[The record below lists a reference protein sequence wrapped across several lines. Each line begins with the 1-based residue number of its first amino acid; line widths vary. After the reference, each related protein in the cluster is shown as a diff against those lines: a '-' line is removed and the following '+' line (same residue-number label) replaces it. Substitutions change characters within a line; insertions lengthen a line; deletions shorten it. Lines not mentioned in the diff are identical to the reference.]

1 MRVASSNWE
10 RKQKDTPGYA
20 IKNFLVDRSMSILV
34 LGTLLTVFLLTTATR
49 EMTDQIVRD
58 GALRQAQALVQ
69 TFQSMAF
76 SSKPS
81 SLQIQNMVSKVEQD
95 LQREGQGVRLITMPA
110 NPFERRDAQGSGQLD
125 DFQRKA
131 LRQLNEGKVPSF
143 SGLSEYK
150 GEVSFRYA
158 VLLSGPEESPGVDLL
173 LEVVQPLGS
182 VRADIKR
189 QIYSGA
195 GILLGLGGLGLWFLG
210 AVFGRLKNLRDHR
223 AASESILQEQVQQ
236 LLSFVSRAADG
247 DLTSD
252 VPFQGEDSVGM
263 LASGLSVMINQ
274 LGELVWQS
282 QLLSRQVVSSLSEF
296 ASSALRQESIVL
308 EQSHRS
314 STLAKAAVTIL
325 DSSLSVESTMES
337 MTVVAEH
344 TATIAASGQ
353 AGLETMEWTM
363 TQVTQSVERIQ
374 QRLTELNDRA
384 GNIGGVVT
392 TITRVADQ
400 TNLLSLNASIEAE
413 KAGDYGL
420 GFGVVAEEISRLADQ
435 TAVASLD
442 IEEMVNEMQNAVA
455 AGVESMKQLAE
466 DVGMGVLHVQ
476 TAADQLT
483 LIMYEV
489 QQMVP
494 KFEEV
499 ATEIRSQSLLA
510 DDMNETIQDLEGV
523 ARSSV
528 DAIRE
533 SNHAINELKCL
544 AMLMQ
549 GEVERFKVHQ

>member
-1 MRVASSNWE
+1 
-10 RKQKDTPGYA
+10 
-20 IKNFLVDRSMSILV
+20 
-34 LGTLLTVFLLTTATR
+34 
-49 EMTDQIVRD
+49 
-58 GALRQAQALVQ
+58 
-69 TFQSMAF
+69 
-76 SSKPS
+76 
-81 SLQIQNMVSKVEQD
+81 
-95 LQREGQGVRLITMPA
+95 
-110 NPFERRDAQGSGQLD
+110 
-125 DFQRKA
+125 
-131 LRQLNEGKVPSF
+131 
-143 SGLSEYK
+143 
-150 GEVSFRYA
+150 
-158 VLLSGPEESPGVDLL
+158 
-173 LEVVQPLGS
+173 
-182 VRADIKR
+182 
-189 QIYSGA
+189 
-195 GILLGLGGLGLWFLG
+195 
-210 AVFGRLKNLRDHR
+210 
-223 AASESILQEQVQQ
+223 
-236 LLSFVSRAADG
+236 
-247 DLTSD
+247 
-252 VPFQGEDSVGM
+252 
-263 LASGLSVMINQ
+263 
-274 LGELVWQS
+274 
-282 QLLSRQVVSSLSEF
+282 
-296 ASSALRQESIVL
+296 
-308 EQSHRS
+308 
-314 STLAKAAVTIL
+314 
-325 DSSLSVESTMES
+325 MES

-455 AGVESMKQLAE
+455 AGVQSMKQLAE

-510 DDMNETIQDLEGV
+510 DDMNDTIQELEGV
-523 ARSSV
+523 ARNSV
-528 DAIRE
+528 DAIRD

>member
-1 MRVASSNWE
+1 
-10 RKQKDTPGYA
+10 
-20 IKNFLVDRSMSILV
+20 MSILV
-34 LGTLLTVFLLTTATR
+34 LGNLFVVFTLMAATR
-49 EMTDQIVRD
+49 QLSHQVVSD
-58 GALRQAQALVQ
+58 GAAREARSLVETVRSLVVVSQGPSLEAQELVRRID
-69 TFQSMAF
+69 A
-76 SSKPS
+76 
-81 SLQIQNMVSKVEQD
+81 D
-95 LQREGQGVRLITMPA
+95 LQKNAEGVRLKTLPF
-110 NPFERRDAQGSGQLD
+110 NPFDRPNTQGVGGLD
-125 DFQRKA
+125 DFQRQA
-131 LRQLNEGKVPSF
+131 LRQLHDGKTPSY
-143 SGLSEYK
+143 STVSEYK
-150 GEVSFRYA
+150 GEMSLRYA
-158 VLLSGPEESPGVDLL
+158 VLLTGSGDSLGSGLL
-173 LEVVQPLGS
+173 LEVQQPLGT
-182 VRADIKR
+182 VRATIDNK
-189 QIYSGA
+189 IYGGA
-195 GILLGLGGLGLWFLG
+195 CILLGMSGLGLWFLN
-210 AVFGRLKNLRDHR
+210 AVFRRLRSLRDHQ
-223 AASESILQEQVQQ
+223 AASESVLQEQVQQ
-236 LLSFVSRAADG
+236 LLGFVSCAADG

-455 AGVESMKQLAE
+455 AGVQSMKQLAE

-510 DDMNETIQDLEGV
+510 DDMNDTIQELEGV
-523 ARSSV
+523 ARNSV
-528 DAIRE
+528 DAIRD